1 MKLNVLSVALAL
13 AVGGCATGQYGSFV
27 RSDAVSASVTQDLV
41 GKLQEEFPAAKTVF
55 FLNRS
60 KSDTFGT
67 QLDQALREKGFATT
81 AQQGENEKSLNYVLD
96 QVDSDIYRV
105 MIYIDGTPYSR
116 AYRQTENGAVVPTG
130 SWTKRGD

>member
-1 MKLNVLSVALAL
+1 
-13 AVGGCATGQYGSFV
+13 
-27 RSDAVSASVTQDLV
+27 
-41 GKLQEEFPAAKTVF
+41 AANTVF